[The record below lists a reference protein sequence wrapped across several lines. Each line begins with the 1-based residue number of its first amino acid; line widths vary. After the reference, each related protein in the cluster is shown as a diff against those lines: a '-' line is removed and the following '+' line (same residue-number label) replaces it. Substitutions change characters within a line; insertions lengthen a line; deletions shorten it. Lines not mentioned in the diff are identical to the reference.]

1 MVNGTV
7 LGVAPVKTSL
17 LVIGGVISVFC
28 TLIEPEVSAGLSLL
42 PRFAFW
48 VSHVAMALL
57 GILLA
62 SLILGRC
69 EPHRRLSLFVTIGL
83 TGMLGTLLATP
94 GLLLLEEF
102 FPEEIET
109 EWLDIFGRRG
119 WWQALLAEYLQVLPK
134 LLPVWYLV
142 NLPLLFNKP
151 VLRQLPESPGP
162 DSPPDE
168 QAQREAELRQRRE
181 RLYEKLPEVIGRDI
195 VAISSD
201 LHYLNVHTVLGK
213 FLVLGSLKHYAE
225 AFGDEGVLVH
235 RSNWVAKRHV
245 VKVRTSAS
253 GEEAY
258 CLMSNGLKV
267 PISRSRKKQ
276 VKAVFGDF
284 VRAPQERRLT
294 LVK

>member
-1 MVNGTV
+1 MINGTV
-7 LGVAPVKTSL
+7 LGVAPIKTSL
-17 LVIGGVISVFC
+17 LVMGGVISVFC
-28 TLIEPEVSAGLSLL
+28 TLVEPEVSAGLSLL

-48 VSHVAMALL
+48 VSHVGVALL

-62 SLILGRC
+62 SLILSRYW
-69 EPHRRLSLFVTIGL
+69 PHRQLSLFVTIGL
-83 TGMLGTLLATP
+83 TGMLGVLLATP
-94 GLLLLEEF
+94 ALLLLEEF
-102 FPEEIET
+102 FPEESDQ
-109 EWLDIFGRRG
+109 EWLDIFGQRG

-134 LLPVWYLV
+134 LLPTWYLV

-151 VLRQLPESPGP
+151 VLHLLPEDAEP
-162 DSPPDE
+162 DTPPDD
-168 QAQREAELRQRRE
+168 QAEHEEELRQRRE
-181 RLYEKLPEVIGRDI
+181 RLYAKLPEVIGRDI

-213 FLVLGSLKHYAE
+213 FLVLGSLKHCVE
-225 AFGDEGVLVH
+225 AFDDEGVLVH

-245 VKVRTSAS
+245 VKVRTS
-253 GEEAY
+253 GDEAY

-267 PISRSRKKQ
+267 PISRSKRKE
-276 VKAVFGDF
+276 VKALFGDA

>member
-1 MVNGTV
+1 MINGTV
-7 LGVAPVKTSL
+7 LGVAPIKTSL
-17 LVIGGVISVFC
+17 LVLGGLLAIMC
-28 TLIEPEVSAGLSLL
+28 TLLEPQVSAGLPLL

-48 VSHVAMALL
+48 LVHVSVGLL
-57 GILLA
+57 GLTLA
-62 SLILGRC
+62 SMILG
-69 EPHRRLSLFVTIGL
+69 HWRLCQQWPLVWALGL

-94 GLLLLEEF
+94 ALLVVEGL
-102 FPEEIET
+102 FPAEREQ
-109 EWLDIFGRRG
+109 EWLDLFGQQG

-151 VLRQLPESPGP
+151 ILHPQALAAELA
-162 DSPPDE
+162 DE
-168 QAQREAELRQRRE
+168 AFDAEAEHAQVLRQRRE
-181 RLYEKLPEVIGRDI
+181 HLYEKLPEVIGRDI

-213 FLVLGSLKHYAE
+213 FLLLGSLKHYVE
-225 AFGDEGVLVH
+225 AFGEEGVLVH

-245 VKVRTSAS
+245 VKVRMA
-253 GEEAY
+253 GDEAY

-276 VKAVFGDF
+276 VKAIFGEF
-284 VRAPQERRLT
+284 IRTPQERRLT

>member
-1 MVNGTV
+1 MINGTV
-7 LGVAPVKTSL
+7 LGVAPIKTSL
-17 LVIGGVISVFC
+17 LVMGGVMSVFC
-28 TLIEPEVSAGLSLL
+28 TFVEPEVSAGLSLL

-48 VSHVAMALL
+48 VSHVGVGLL

-62 SLILGRC
+62 SLILSRC
-69 EPHRRLSLFVTIGL
+69 WPHRQLSLFVTIGL

-94 GLLLLEEF
+94 GLLLVEEF
-102 FPEEIET
+102 FPKEIDQ
-109 EWLDIFGRRG
+109 EWLDIFGQRG

-134 LLPVWYLV
+134 LLPIWYLV

-151 VLRQLPESPGP
+151 VLHPLPQHTEP
-162 DSPPDE
+162 DAPPPDE
-168 QAQREAELRQRRE
+168 QAQREEELRQRRE

-225 AFGDEGVLVH
+225 AFGEEGVLVH

-245 VKVRTSAS
+245 VKVRTS
-253 GEEAY
+253 GDEAY

-267 PISRSRKKQ
+267 PVSRSRRKQ
-276 VKAVFGDF
+276 VKALFGDA

>member
-1 MVNGTV
+1 MINGTV
-7 LGVAPVKTSL
+7 LGVAPMKTSL
-17 LVIGGVISVFC
+17 LILGGGIAVFC

-48 VSHVAMALL
+48 VSHVALGLL
-57 GILLA
+57 GIVLA

-69 EPHRRLSLFVTIGL
+69 WPHNQWSLILTIGL

-94 GLLLLEEF
+94 GLLLVETF
-102 FPEEIET
+102 FPEEIDE
-109 EWLDIFGRRG
+109 EWLDVFGRQG
-119 WWQALLAEYLQVLPK
+119 WWQAVLAEYLQVLPK
-134 LLPVWYLV
+134 LLPIWYLV

-151 VLRQLPESPGP
+151 VLHPLHQSSEPEAEALS
-162 DSPPDE
+162 E
-168 QAQREAELRQRRE
+168 QALREEAMRQRRE
-181 RLYEKLPEVIGRDI
+181 QLFAKLPEVIGRDL

-201 LHYLNVHTVLGK
+201 LHYLNVHTTLGK
-213 FLVLGSLKHYAE
+213 FLLLGSLKHYVE

-245 VKVRTSAS
+245 EKVRTS

-258 CLMSNGLKV
+258 CLMTNGLKV
-267 PISRSRKKQ
+267 PISRSKKKQ
-276 VKAVFGDF
+276 VKAIFGDF
-284 VRAPQERRLT
+284 VRAPQEWRLT

>member
-1 MVNGTV
+1 MINGTV
-7 LGVAPVKTSL
+7 LGVAPIKTSL
-17 LVIGGVISVFC
+17 LVIWGLLSVFC
-28 TLIEPEVSAGLSLL
+28 TLVEPQVSAGLSLL
-42 PRFAFW
+42 PRFVFW
-48 VSHVAMALL
+48 VSHVGMGLL
-57 GILLA
+57 GIFVA
-62 SLILGRC
+62 SLILSHC
-69 EPHRRLSLFVTIGL
+69 WPRRRFSLFVTIGL
-83 TGMLGTLLATP
+83 TGMLGILLATP

-102 FPEEIET
+102 FPEEVDQ
-109 EWLDIFGRRG
+109 EWLDIFGQRG

-134 LLPVWYLV
+134 LLPTWYLV
-142 NLPLLFNKP
+142 NLPLLFNRP
-151 VLRQLPESPGP
+151 LLRQLPESPEP
-162 DSPPDE
+162 DAPPPDD
-168 QAQREAELRQRRE
+168 QAQREEELRQRRE

-201 LHYLNVHTVLGK
+201 LHYLNVHTVPGK

-235 RSNWVAKRHV
+235 RSHWVAKRHV
-245 VKVRTSAS
+245 VKVRTS

-267 PISRSRKKQ
+267 PISRSKKKQ

-284 VRAPQERRLT
+284 IRAPQERRLT

>member
-1 MVNGTV
+1 MINGTV
-7 LGVAPVKTSL
+7 LGVAPMKTSL
-17 LVIGGVISVFC
+17 LVLAGGIAVFC
-28 TLIEPEVSAGLSLL
+28 TLIEPQVSAGLPLL

-48 VSHVAMALL
+48 VSHVGLGLL
-57 GILLA
+57 GIVLA

-69 EPHRRLSLFVTIGL
+69 WPEHRWSLVLTIGL

-94 GLLLLEEF
+94 GLLLLEKF
-102 FPEEIET
+102 FPAEIDE
-109 EWLDIFGRRG
+109 EWLDVFGRGG

-134 LLPVWYLV
+134 LLPIWYLV

-151 VLRQLPESPGP
+151 ILHPPLQASEP
-162 DSPPDE
+162 DPDPPSE
-168 QAQREAELRQRRE
+168 QAAYEEEMRQRRE

-213 FLVLGSLKHYAE
+213 FLLLGSLKHYAQ

-245 VKVRTSAS
+245 VKVRTS

-258 CLMSNGLKV
+258 CLMTNGLKV
-267 PISRSRKKQ
+267 PISRSKKKQ
-276 VKAVFGDF
+276 VKAIFGDF
-284 VRAPQERRLT
+284 VRTAQERRLT

>member
-1 MVNGTV
+1 MINGTV
-7 LGVAPVKTSL
+7 LGVAPIKTSL

-28 TLIEPEVSAGLSLL
+28 TLVEPEVSAGLPLL

-48 VSHVAMALL
+48 VSHVGMGLL

-62 SLILGRC
+62 SLILSRC
-69 EPHRRLSLFVTIGL
+69 WPHRRLSLFMTIGL

-102 FPEEIET
+102 FPEEIEE
-109 EWLDIFGRRG
+109 EWLDIFGQRG

-134 LLPVWYLV
+134 LLPTWYLV

-151 VLRQLPESPGP
+151 VLLQLPESAEPAAV
-162 DSPPDE
+162 PDE
-168 QAQREAELRQRRE
+168 QAEREEELRQRRE

-225 AFGDEGVLVH
+225 ALGDQGVLVH
-235 RSNWVAKRHV
+235 RSNWVAKHHV
-245 VKVRTSAS
+245 VKVRTS

-267 PISRSRKKQ
+267 PISRSKKKQ
-276 VKAVFGDF
+276 VKAIFGDF

>member
-1 MVNGTV
+1 MVNGTL

-17 LVIGGVISVFC
+17 LVMGGVISVFC
-28 TLIEPEVSAGLSLL
+28 TLIEPQVSAGLSLL

-48 VSHVAMALL
+48 VSHVGMGLL

-62 SLILGRC
+62 SLIFSRC
-69 EPHRRLSLFVTIGL
+69 RPHRQLSLFVTIGL

-94 GLLLLEEF
+94 GLLLLEKF
-102 FPEEIET
+102 FPEEINP

-134 LLPVWYLV
+134 LLPIWYLV

-151 VLRQLPESPGP
+151 VLYPLPENPGP
-162 DSPPDE
+162 DAPPDE

-181 RLYEKLPEVIGRDI
+181 RLYEKLPEIIGRDI

>member
-1 MVNGTV
+1 MINGTV
-7 LGVAPVKTSL
+7 LVVAPVKTSL

-28 TLIEPEVSAGLSLL
+28 TLVEPEASAGLSLL

-62 SLILGRC
+62 SLILSRC
-69 EPHRRLSLFVTIGL
+69 EPRRPLSLFVTIGL
-83 TGMLGTLLATP
+83 TGILGTLLATP

-102 FPEEIET
+102 FPEKTGT

-151 VLRQLPESPGP
+151 VLHQLPENAEPDPPPGQ
-162 DSPPDE
+162 
-168 QAQREAELRQRRE
+168 QAQREEELRQRRE
-181 RLYEKLPEVIGRDI
+181 RLYEKLPEIIGRDI

>member
-1 MVNGTV
+1 MINGTV
-7 LGVAPVKTSL
+7 LGVAPIKTSL
-17 LVIGGVISVFC
+17 LVIGGVMSVFC
-28 TLIEPEVSAGLSLL
+28 TLIKPEVSAGLSLL

-48 VSHVAMALL
+48 VSHIGMGLL

-62 SLILGRC
+62 SLILSLC
-69 EPHRRLSLFVTIGL
+69 WSHRQLSLFLTIGL

-102 FPEEIET
+102 FPEEINP
-109 EWLDIFGRRG
+109 EWLDIFGQHG

-134 LLPVWYLV
+134 LLPIWYLV

-151 VLRQLPESPGP
+151 VLHQLPESAEPDVFPG
-162 DSPPDE
+162 E
-168 QAQREAELRQRRE
+168 QARREEELRQRRE

>member
-1 MVNGTV
+1 MINGTV
-7 LGVAPVKTSL
+7 LGVAPIKTSL
-17 LVIGGVISVFC
+17 LVMGGVISVFC
-28 TLIEPEVSAGLSLL
+28 TLVEPEVSAGLSLL

-48 VSHVAMALL
+48 VSHVGVALL

-62 SLILGRC
+62 SLILSRYW
-69 EPHRRLSLFVTIGL
+69 PHRQLSLFVTIGL
-83 TGMLGTLLATP
+83 TGMLGVLLATP
-94 GLLLLEEF
+94 ALLLLEEF
-102 FPEEIET
+102 FPEESDQ
-109 EWLDIFGRRG
+109 EWLDIFGQRG

-134 LLPVWYLV
+134 LLPTWYLV

-151 VLRQLPESPGP
+151 VLHLLPEDAEP
-162 DSPPDE
+162 DTPPDD
-168 QAQREAELRQRRE
+168 QAEHEEELRQRRE

-201 LHYLNVHTVLGK
+201 LHYLNVHTVVGK
-213 FLVLGSLKHYAE
+213 FLVLGSLKHYVE

-245 VKVRTSAS
+245 VKVRTS
-253 GEEAY
+253 GDEAY

-267 PISRSRKKQ
+267 PISRSKRKE
-276 VKAVFGDF
+276 VKALFGDA

>member
-1 MVNGTV
+1 MINDTV
-7 LGVAPVKTSL
+7 LGVAPIKTSL
-17 LVIGGVISVFC
+17 LVMGGVISVFC
-28 TLIEPEVSAGLSLL
+28 TLIEPEASAGLSLL

-48 VSHVAMALL
+48 VSHVGMGLL

-62 SLILGRC
+62 SLILSRC
-69 EPHRRLSLFVTIGL
+69 WSHRQFSLFVTIGL

-102 FPEEIET
+102 FPEGIDT
-109 EWLDIFGRRG
+109 EWLDIFGQRG
-119 WWQALLAEYLQVLPK
+119 WWQALLAEYLQVMPK
-134 LLPVWYLV
+134 LLPIWYLV

-151 VLRQLPESPGP
+151 VLHQLPESPEP
-162 DSPPDE
+162 YAHPDE
-168 QAQREAELRQRRE
+168 QAQREEELRQRRE

-225 AFGDEGVLVH
+225 AFGVEGVLVH

-276 VKAVFGDF
+276 VKAIFGDL

>member
-1 MVNGTV
+1 MINGTV
-7 LGVAPVKTSL
+7 LGVAPIKTSL
-17 LVIGGVISVFC
+17 LVMGGVISVFC
-28 TLIEPEVSAGLSLL
+28 TLVEPEVSAGLSLL

-48 VSHVAMALL
+48 VSHVGVALL

-62 SLILGRC
+62 SLILSRYW
-69 EPHRRLSLFVTIGL
+69 PHRQLSLFVTIGL
-83 TGMLGTLLATP
+83 TGMLGVLLATP
-94 GLLLLEEF
+94 ALLLLEEF
-102 FPEEIET
+102 FPEESDQ
-109 EWLDIFGRRG
+109 EWLDIFGQRG
-119 WWQALLAEYLQVLPK
+119 WLQALLAEYLQVLPK
-134 LLPVWYLV
+134 LLPTWYLV

-151 VLRQLPESPGP
+151 VLHLLPEDAEP
-162 DSPPDE
+162 DTPPDD
-168 QAQREAELRQRRE
+168 QAEHEEELRQRRE
-181 RLYEKLPEVIGRDI
+181 RLYAKLPEVIGRDI

-213 FLVLGSLKHYAE
+213 FLVLGSLKHYVE

-245 VKVRTSAS
+245 VKVRTS
-253 GEEAY
+253 GDEAY

-267 PISRSRKKQ
+267 PISRSKRKE
-276 VKAVFGDF
+276 VKALFGDA

>member
-1 MVNGTV
+1 MINGTV
-7 LGVAPVKTSL
+7 LGVAPMKTSL

-28 TLIEPEVSAGLSLL
+28 TLVEPQGSAGLSLL

-48 VSHVAMALL
+48 VSHVGVALL

-62 SLILGRC
+62 SLILSRC
-69 EPHRRLSLFVTIGL
+69 WPRRPLSLFVTIGL

-94 GLLLLEEF
+94 GLLLVEQF
-102 FPEEIET
+102 FPEEIDQ
-109 EWLDIFGRRG
+109 EWLDVFGERG

-134 LLPVWYLV
+134 LLPTWYLV

-151 VLRQLPESPGP
+151 VLHHLPTNEGP
-162 DSPPDE
+162 DEPPPGE
-168 QAQREAELRQRRE
+168 QAQREEELRQRRE
-181 RLYEKLPEVIGRDI
+181 QLYEKLPEVIGRDI

-201 LHYLNVHTVLGK
+201 LHYLNVHTLLGK
-213 FLVLGSLKHYAE
+213 FLVLGSLKHYVE

-235 RSNWVAKRHV
+235 RSNWVAKHHV
-245 VKVRTSAS
+245 VKVRTS

-258 CLMSNGLKV
+258 CLLSNGLKV

-276 VKAVFGDF
+276 VKAIFGDF
-284 VRAPQERRLT
+284 VHASQERRLT